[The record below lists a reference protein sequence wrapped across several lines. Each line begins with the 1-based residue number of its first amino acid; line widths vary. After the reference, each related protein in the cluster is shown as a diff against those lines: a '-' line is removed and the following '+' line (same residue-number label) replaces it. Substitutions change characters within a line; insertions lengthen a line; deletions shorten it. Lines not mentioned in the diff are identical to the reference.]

1 MPIHEGLMGKR
12 LARNRLSL
20 PEQSRAAA
28 HSVPALEG
36 LLRKG
41 AARNRAEDGQIG
53 LAGHIQLEASF
64 GYPCW
69 KP

>member
-1 MPIHEGLMGKR
+1 MGKR
-12 LARNRLSL
+12 PARSRLSL

-36 LLRKG
+36 LLRKA

-53 LAGHIQLEASF
+53 LAGHIQMEVSF